1 MITVSIPLKDI
12 IIDPSKN
19 IDLSTL
25 PEEEALS
32 LLKSSYGFLSSSVE
46 IYIQDG
52 TAIIKLKEPKKE
64 DVNKALKTYKKGV
77 NAAKQGEY
85 KKAIKSLIM

>member
-12 IIDPSKN
+12 IIDPLKN

-25 PEEEALS
+25 PEEEAIS
-32 LLKSSYGFLSSSVE
+32 LLKSSYGFLSSSVD

-64 DVNKALKTYKKGV
+64 DVNKALKKPIKKGLV
-77 NAAKQGEY
+77 RLSRENIRRLSNA
-85 KKAIKSLIM
+85 S